1 MRFLLTVVLALVLLT
16 VESVV
21 VKYLGFAVTR
31 IDASVA
37 IIVFL
42 ALRANTLEGAFSS
55 FAIGYLLDVLSGQPT
70 GLYTFLGVLTFL
82 LSRLAASLVD
92 VRTAPSFALFTMG
105 ADLGHALLAAFF
117 TWLTSK
123 TPIGSLLSLSSLLVQ
138 ILLTGFTA
146 VALYP
151 LLRKFDPGTERPEI
165 GALR

>member
-1 MRFLLTVVLALVLLT
+1 VRFLLTVGLGLLLLT

-21 VKYLGFAVTR
+21 VKYSGFAVTR
-31 IDASVA
+31 IDATVA

-42 ALRANTLEGAFSS
+42 ALRASTLEGAFSS
-55 FAIGYLLDVLSGQPT
+55 FAIGYLLDVMSGQPT

-92 VRTAPSFALFTMG
+92 VRSAPAFALFALA
-105 ADLGHALLAAFF
+105 ADLGHGLLAAFF

-123 TPIGSLLSLSSLLVQ
+123 QSGAGALSVSALLLQVV
-138 ILLTGFTA
+138 LTA
-146 VALYP
+146 AAALALYP
-151 LLRKFDPGTERPEI
+151 LLRRFDPGNDRPEI